1 MLQTLSPLPDVAESD
16 WESPLE
22 EEDVDAVMEEL
33 AWPLQESDSEEEEEV
48 SLEDGDTTS
57 GDPGASKWHMLDGM
71 CLHP

>member
-33 AWPLQESDSEEEEEV
+33 AWPLQESDSEEEV
-48 SLEDGDTTS
+48 SLEDADITS
-57 GDPGASKWHMLDGM
+57 GDPGASKWHLFDGM
-71 CLHP
+71 SWHP